1 MPAFGSPTSPTSAIR
16 RSSRRTQR
24 SSPGLALLGVL
35 GRLVG
40 RRLEVRVAEPAT
52 TAARDHHLL
61 AGGDQVGEELVGGV
75 VEDRGAG
82 RNADHEVMARR
93 TVAPRPLAPAAGR
106 RLEMV
111 AVLEVAQGRLAGVH
125 REVHRTASTAI
136 PAVGSAARDV
146 RLAPEGR
153 RAVAAVTGADVDLD
167 AVEEHRGHCP
177 TARRPAATRAGDTR
191 AEPRGS

>member
-24 SSPGLALLGVL
+24 SSPGSPFWACLGAWWVAVL
-35 GRLVG
+35 KCVLPSPPRPP
-40 RRLEVRVAEPAT
+40 R
-52 TAARDHHLL
+52 RDHHLL
-61 AGGDQVGEELVGGV
+61 SGGDQVGEELVGGF

-82 RNADHEVMARR
+82 RNAHHEVMARR
-93 TVAPRPLAPAAGR
+93 TVAPRPLAPTAGR
-106 RLEMV
+106 RLEVM

-153 RAVAAVTGADVDLD
+153 RAVAAVTGAGVDLD

-177 TARRPAATRAGDTR
+177 TAPAAGRDAGR
-191 AEPRGS
+191 RNEG